1 MSEELFTEQEF
12 ESIYLKAI
20 IDSLDS
26 LLSPELL
33 ELRGSDPD
41 SEVYFHQKTH
51 QKYFYILLIDF
62 ISKKG
67 DDTLI
72 GEKLTCLD
80 LISKIQKNPQFNINN
95 SVLEL
100 KNAINI
106 FTSWLDKEI
115 IVNTFLPTIDKECD
129 LKLKRKDF
137 IYICANISKHNF
149 TSLTI
154 VSKKLIEIL
163 KKSKIDISFR
173 DSLLVLEDFYERFH
187 DDILICHGSN
197 ITEMLNNI
205 RWGVQ
210 RYLMPEFN
218 RAYKKDSSDR
228 LCYSY
233 EYPEKIKDSFA
244 RSCYWGLMNSI
255 RREPNFKKFKSTKW
269 LKLRY

>member
-1 MSEELFTEQEF
+1 MKEKLFTEHEF
-12 ESIYLKAI
+12 EAIYLKAA

-26 LLSPELL
+26 ILSSELL
-33 ELRGSDPD
+33 ELRGINPD

-80 LISKIQKNPQFNINN
+80 LIDKICKNPKFNVND
-95 SVLEL
+95 SVSRL
-100 KNAINI
+100 KDAIKI
-106 FTSWLDKEI
+106 FVSWLDEEI
-115 IVNTFLPTIDKECD
+115 FVNTWLPTINKECD
-129 LKLKRKDF
+129 LKLKRKEF

-154 VSKKLIEIL
+154 VSKRIIEIL
-163 KKSKIDISFR
+163 KRSEVDISFR

-187 DDILICHGSN
+187 DDILIYHGSN
-197 ITEMLNNI
+197 LTEMLNNI
-205 RWGVQ
+205 RWGIQ

-228 LCYSY
+228 LRYSY